1 MAHCRHGVL
10 MRRGLLAQMRISSF
24 TIEER
29 ERAERRRLAKGA
41 RVQRIGQV
49 SADAVLELGAE

>member
-1 MAHCRHGVL
+1 

-29 ERAERRRLAKGA
+29 ERAERSRLAEGA
-41 RVQRIGQV
+41 RVERI
-49 SADAVLELGAE
+49 